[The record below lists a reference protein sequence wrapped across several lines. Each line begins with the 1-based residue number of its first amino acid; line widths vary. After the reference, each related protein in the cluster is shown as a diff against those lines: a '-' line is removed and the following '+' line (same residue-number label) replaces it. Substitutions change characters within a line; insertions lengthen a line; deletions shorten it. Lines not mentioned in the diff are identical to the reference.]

1 MSEPPPSAPQAP
13 WTPPTPEPP
22 TPPSAVPPAEVAPAE
37 VVPEVVP
44 ADADGD
50 GWQRLDVRMLLVGPV
65 QTLRQFAFPAVIALV
80 GISSQGGFNLPLTAL
95 TLAVPVLL
103 GFLPWVT
110 TRYRMTETQFQLRK
124 GLLNRQQVTAPLDRV
139 RSVDLEASL
148 MHRLLGLTKVKIGTG
163 VDETRIELNALST
176 VQADELRGVLLARS
190 RRADL
195 DQSASNA
202 APDLQFLPNG
212 RQSVTADYDGR
223 QGAPP
228 VPRPAYDAP
237 QLLAEIDWSW
247 LKFAPFSLSKLAIVA
262 GAVGALAQFG
272 DELPFLDAEH
282 ADAAWQ
288 WALGFAIPLLVLS
301 VLLGGLAGWL
311 VISITGYVVQWW
323 NLRLTREHGTIRLT
337 AGAFTTRST
346 SVQEARVRGVELTE
360 PVLLRLV
367 KGGELST
374 LATGVGSGGVTKVLP
389 PCPREVCQQVGHAI
403 LHADAPLGRA
413 APAPRAGRPPAVLRA
428 QPVADP
434 HRVSRLRRADAGA
447 RPARLAAGPD
457 RRGRSW
463 PPGGCSSA
471 NLEYRHLGHLL
482 ADEHLARGPAPCP
495 PSYRSR
501 ARRHHRLG
509 RPAELLPASSRPGDP
524 GRDHRGRHRAGRGRD
539 LPLPRAVELAHV
551 MTPDA
556 VGPFLA
562 G

>member
-212 RQSVTADYDGR
+212 RQSVTAEYDGR
-223 QGAPP
+223 QGSTP

-272 DELPFLDAEH
+272 DELPFLDAQH

-403 LHADAPLGRA
+403 LHADAPLAEPLLPHGPA
-413 APAPRAGRPPAVLRA
+413 ARRRCFVRNQWPTLIGAAASVVPTLVLDLPLWL
-428 QPVADP
+428 PVLVAA
-434 HRVSRLRRADAGA
+434 L
-447 RPARLAAGPD
+447 LAAWGLLLAT
-457 RRGRSW
+457 S
-463 PPGGCSSA
+463 
-471 NLEYRHLGHLL
+471 EYRHLGHLL
-482 ADEHLARGPAPCP
+482 TDEHLTAGSGALIRRRTVLERDGIIGWVVQQSFFQRRRGLATLV
-495 PSYRSR
+495 
-501 ARRHHRLG
+501 ATT
-509 RPAELLPASSRPGDP
+509 A
-524 GRDHRGRHRAGRGRD
+524 AGTERVEVRD

-551 MTPDA
+551 TTPDA

>member
-1 MSEPPPSAPQAP
+1 MTEPPPSAPQAP
-13 WTPPTPEPP
+13 WTPATPSPP
-22 TPPSAVPPAEVAPAE
+22 VEGPPGGAPPAQGPPAA
-37 VVPEVVP
+37 
-44 ADADGD
+44 ADAD

-65 QTLRQFAFPAVIALV
+65 QTLRQFALPALIALV
-80 GISSQGGFNLPLTAL
+80 GISSQGGFNLPLTVI
-95 TLAVPVLL
+95 TLGVPVVL

-124 GLLNRQQVTAPLDRV
+124 GLLNRQQLTTPLDRV

-148 MHRLLGLTKVKIGTG
+148 MHRLLGLAKVKIGTG

-195 DQSASNA
+195 DQSATNA
-202 APDLQFLPNG
+202 GPDLQFLPTG
-212 RQSVTADYDGR
+212 RPDVLAEYDGR
-223 QGAPP
+223 PAPP
-228 VPRPAYDAP
+228 PGPHPAYDAP

-262 GAVGALAQFG
+262 GAIGALAQFG
-272 DELPFLDAEH
+272 DGLPFLDARH
-282 ADAAWQ
+282 VDAAWQ
-288 WALGFAIPLLVLS
+288 WALRFTIPLVVLS
-301 VLLGGLAGWL
+301 ILLGALSGWL

-367 KGGELST
+367 KGGELAT

-389 PCPREVCQQVGHAI
+389 PCPREVCQRVGHMI
-403 LHADAPLGRA
+403 LDADAPLGEPLLPHGPA
-413 APAPRAGRPPAVLRA
+413 ARRRCFVRNQWPTIIVAIASLVPTLVLDLPLWLPALVAV
-428 QPVADP
+428 V
-434 HRVSRLRRADAGA
+434 
-447 RPARLAAGPD
+447 LAAWGVLL
-457 RRGRSW
+457 GR
-463 PPGGCSSA
+463 
-471 NLEYRHLGHLL
+471 LEYRHLGHLL
-482 ADEHLARGPAPCP
+482 TEEHLAAGSGALIRRRTVLERDGIIGWVVQQSFFQRRRGLATLV
-495 PSYRSR
+495 
-501 ARRHHRLG
+501 ATT
-509 RPAELLPASSRPGDP
+509 A
-524 GRDHRGRHRAGRGRD
+524 AGTEKVVVRD

-551 MTPDA
+551 TTPDA